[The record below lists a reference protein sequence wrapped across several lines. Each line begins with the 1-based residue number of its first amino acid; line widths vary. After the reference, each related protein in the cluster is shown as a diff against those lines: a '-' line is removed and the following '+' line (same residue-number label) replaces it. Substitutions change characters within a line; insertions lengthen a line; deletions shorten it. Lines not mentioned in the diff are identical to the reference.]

1 MDEILQNLMQR
12 SLDIS
17 RQIALQRMPQSSRQ
31 DLRKMMGVA
40 DDLVRDLSRE
50 GVNCRRLRRQTR
62 KFDEIA
68 QQAEQ
73 ALLNV
78 EQHLLLARLRY

>member
-31 DLRKMMGVA
+31 DLRRMMGVA

-62 KFDEIA
+62 RFDEIA

>member
-17 RQIALQRMPQSSRQ
+17 TQVARQRMPQSSRQ

-62 KFDEIA
+62 QFDEIA

>member
-1 MDEILQNLMQR
+1 MDEMLQNLMQR

-31 DLRKMMGVA
+31 DLRRMMGVA

-62 KFDEIA
+62 QFDEIA

>member
-17 RQIALQRMPQSSRQ
+17 TQVARQRMPQSSRQ
-31 DLRKMMGVA
+31 DLRRMMGVA

-62 KFDEIA
+62 QFDEIA

>member
-1 MDEILQNLMQR
+1 MDEMLQNLMQR

-17 RQIALQRMPQSSRQ
+17 TQVARQRMPQSSRQ

>member
-62 KFDEIA
+62 QFDEIA

>member
-17 RQIALQRMPQSSRQ
+17 TQIARQRMPQSSRQ
-31 DLRKMMGVA
+31 DLRRMMGVA
-40 DDLVRDLSRE
+40 DVLVRDLSRE

-62 KFDEIA
+62 QFDEIA

>member
-1 MDEILQNLMQR
+1 MDEMLQNLMQR

-31 DLRKMMGVA
+31 DLRRMMGVA

-62 KFDEIA
+62 RFDEIA

>member
-31 DLRKMMGVA
+31 DLRRMMGVA

>member
-17 RQIALQRMPQSSRQ
+17 TQIARQRMPQSSRQ
-31 DLRKMMGVA
+31 DLRRMMGVA

-62 KFDEIA
+62 QFDEIA

>member
-1 MDEILQNLMQR
+1 
-12 SLDIS
+12 
-17 RQIALQRMPQSSRQ
+17 
-31 DLRKMMGVA
+31 MMGVA

-62 KFDEIA
+62 QFDEIA

>member
-31 DLRKMMGVA
+31 DLRRMMGVA

-62 KFDEIA
+62 QFDEIA